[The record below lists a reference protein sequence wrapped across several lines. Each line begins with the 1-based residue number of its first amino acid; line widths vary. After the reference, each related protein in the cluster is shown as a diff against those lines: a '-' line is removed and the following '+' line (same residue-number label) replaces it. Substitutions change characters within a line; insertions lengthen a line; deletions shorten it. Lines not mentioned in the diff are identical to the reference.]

1 MRWSQLFD
9 DLEAQWDAE
18 TRRDL
23 DYEVADRTRRERAS
37 VGLYER
43 LAAGSGKTVLVRV
56 TSGRAVGGVIAD
68 VGRGWMLLRSD
79 RRPVLVPLAAVAAV
93 SGLSERATGSP
104 VGKRFSLGYALR
116 GLSRDRAV
124 VAVEDVTGAT
134 TSGTID
140 AVGADCFDLSEHAP
154 DEPRRP
160 ENVTGRRV
168 VPFSAV
174 VSVSAGART

>member
-1 MRWSQLFD
+1 
-9 DLEAQWDAE
+9 
-18 TRRDL
+18 
-23 DYEVADRTRRERAS
+23 
-37 VGLYER
+37 
-43 LAAGSGKTVLVRV
+43 
-56 TSGRAVGGVIAD
+56 
-68 VGRGWMLLRSD
+68 
-79 RRPVLVPLAAVAAV
+79 
-93 SGLSERATGSP
+93 
-104 VGKRFSLGYALR
+104 
-116 GLSRDRAV
+116 